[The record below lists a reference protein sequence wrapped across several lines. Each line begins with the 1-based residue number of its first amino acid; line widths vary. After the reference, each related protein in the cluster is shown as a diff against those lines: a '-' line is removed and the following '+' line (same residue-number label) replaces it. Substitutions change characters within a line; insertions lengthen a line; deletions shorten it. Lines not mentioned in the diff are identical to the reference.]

1 MSAENELLGM
11 YREWLRLARAQTR
24 AIQTHNWSFHADCHR
39 AVESFQREA
48 VRLTRAAREEW
59 ARDGR
64 DCSEKEKNFRGPVNE
79 LITIARQN
87 QRLLDEAVQGG
98 RERLVQLGDAG
109 HNLKRLQ
116 RSYGFAT
123 STARAA

>member
-39 AVESFQREA
+39 AVENFQHA
-48 VRLTRAAREEW
+48 AARLTLAAREEW
-59 ARDGR
+59 ADNGSDRPA
-64 DCSEKEKNFRGPVNE
+64 KEKNLRALVNE

-87 QRLLDEAVQGG
+87 QRLLDEAVRGG
-98 RERLVQLGDAG
+98 RDRLGQLGDAG